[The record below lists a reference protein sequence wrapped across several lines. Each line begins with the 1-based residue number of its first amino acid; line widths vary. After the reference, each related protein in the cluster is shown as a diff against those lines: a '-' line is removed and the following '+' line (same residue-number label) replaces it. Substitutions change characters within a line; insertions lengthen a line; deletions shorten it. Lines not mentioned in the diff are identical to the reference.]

1 MKNKILVCIF
11 IIYIG
16 SFSILSII
24 IPDKEISITERR
36 TLSKFP
42 NIKFNSEWIKD
53 VDKYLLEQFVLRDQ
67 FRSIKAN
74 YNYYFL
80 NSLDNNGIYLK
91 DNYIYKNNY
100 PTDNKSIENFKNKIS
115 KLNSL
120 LTPDNNVYMII
131 IPDKNYYLDS
141 KDFLYIDYDYI
152 YKEVSKLNLNMIDIR
167 DIMKLEYYYQTDT
180 HWRQEKLE
188 PVIKKISDIM
198 NFNYKKTNY
207 HKEEFNNF
215 YGVYYGESALA
226 RKPEKLF
233 YLTNEIINNTSVK
246 YLENPNLKKVYNV
259 EKLNSLDAYNVYLD
273 GASSFIEITNPLCE
287 DDRELVVF
295 RDSFGSSLSPL
306 LIEYY
311 SKITIID
318 NRYISSEI
326 FENMIKFSNQDVL
339 YVYSTLI
346 INDSYSLK
354 G

>member
-1 MKNKILVCIF
+1 
-11 IIYIG
+11 
-16 SFSILSII
+16 
-24 IPDKEISITERR
+24 
-36 TLSKFP
+36 
-42 NIKFNSEWIKD
+42 
-53 VDKYLLEQFVLRDQ
+53 
-67 FRSIKAN
+67 
-74 YNYYFL
+74 
-80 NSLDNNGIYLK
+80 
-91 DNYIYKNNY
+91 
-100 PTDNKSIENFKNKIS
+100 
-115 KLNSL
+115 
-120 LTPDNNVYMII
+120 
-131 IPDKNYYLDS
+131 
-141 KDFLYIDYDYI
+141 
-152 YKEVSKLNLNMIDIR
+152 MIDIR

-246 YLENPNLKKVYNV
+246 YLENPNLKKVYNA